1 MKSSVTLLESF
12 FMSTTV
18 KDKYVEV
25 FKNPDTK
32 ELVSLQDMNDDGSVR
47 RNWGPGGSSVVRSTL
62 FIARGLMTKTDL
74 YVWSEN
80 AAYHE
85 EVIRK
90 IMRKLKLTRSDMTAV
105 NLRFKPDSKE
115 MDVIIAYSADHQI
128 SDRQMH
134 AMARKHPAFKGWKI
148 GNL

>member
-1 MKSSVTLLESF
+1 MKSSCHLIESF
-12 FMSTTV
+12 YTGFKI

-25 FKNPDTK
+25 FKNPETK
-32 ELVSLQDMNDDGSVR
+32 ELVGLQDLDDEGNVLR
-47 RNWGPGGSSVVRSTL
+47 QWGPGGSHVHRSTL
-62 FIARGLMTKTDL
+62 YIARGLMTTTDL

-85 EVIRK
+85 DVIRK
-90 IMRKLKLTRSDMTAV
+90 LMAKLKLTRKDLTAV
-105 NLRFKPDSKE
+105 NLRFKPDSKQ
-115 MDVIIAYSADHQI
+115 MDVIIAYSADHQL
-128 SDRQMH
+128 SDHQMH